1 MAEAPKRSEFERI
14 AQYFAPLTQDFPG
27 AFGLTDDAAVI
38 APSSGNELV
47 VTTDTIIAGVHYI
60 GTEAPGL
67 IAAKLLRVNLS
78 DIAAKGA
85 TPLAYTLNI
94 ALPVDLEDDWLAKFT
109 EGLAADQAEFGIVL
123 IGGDSVATPGPVTLT
138 LTAFGE
144 VPVGKA
150 LLRRNAKAGDSVFVT
165 GQIGDGAL
173 GLRAARGQLPGIST
187 ADSAWLV
194 DRYQRPR
201 ARVSVGPGL
210 LGYAHAS
217 ADVSDGL
224 VADLGHI
231 TEASG
236 LSARIQVDS
245 VPLSDAAKRVLQ
257 GDPSLVQTVLTGG
270 DDYELVFAAPSS
282 VRQHLD
288 ALSRSTGVAITEIG
302 RVDDGKGV
310 TVMDPTGK
318 PMLLSRGGYAHG

>member
-165 GQIGDGAL
+165 GQIGDGAP
-173 GLRAARGQLPGIST
+173 GPACRAGAVAGYFNCGQCLAGGSVSTTESQGFRRAGI
-187 ADSAWLV
+187 A
-194 DRYQRPR
+194 
-201 ARVSVGPGL
+201 G
-210 LGYAHAS
+210 
-217 ADVSDGL
+217 
-224 VADLGHI
+224 I
-231 TEASG
+231 
-236 LSARIQVDS
+236 
-245 VPLSDAAKRVLQ
+245 
-257 GDPSLVQTVLTGG
+257 
-270 DDYELVFAAPSS
+270 
-282 VRQHLD
+282 
-288 ALSRSTGVAITEIG
+288 RSCISG
-302 RVDDGKGV
+302 RVRWPCCRSWPYYGGIG
-310 TVMDPTGK
+310 PFSPYTG
-318 PMLLSRGGYAHG
+318 